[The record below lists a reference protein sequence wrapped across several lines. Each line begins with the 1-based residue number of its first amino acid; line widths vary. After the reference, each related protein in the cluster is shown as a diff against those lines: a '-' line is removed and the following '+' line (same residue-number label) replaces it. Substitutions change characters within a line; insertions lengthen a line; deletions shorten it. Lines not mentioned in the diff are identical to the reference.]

1 MSKKTR
7 YERQLMTSAA
17 EAFDQLVSPA
27 DDLTGQHAKL
37 EGFQTALH
45 ALVDDAA
52 REGLGPG
59 TMATEL
65 RKEASRLL
73 EKLQKQLSR
82 RLGTPKQ

>member
-7 YERQLMTSAA
+7 VQTPGMTSAA
-17 EAFDQLVSPA
+17 EAFDELVSPA
-27 DDLTGQHAKL
+27 DDLTGKHETL

-45 ALVDDAA
+45 ALVDDAGA
-52 REGLGPG
+52 KGLGPG